1 MSKRPTITTHTKYT
15 IIDGEA
21 VLLNVRTGNY
31 LALNETATY
40 IFQQLEKGT
49 DLAVIRSS
57 LQKEYNVTETQLQED
72 LEIFLGEARQR
83 GIIEYSS

>member
-1 MSKRPTITTHTKYT
+1 MNKTPKITKHTKYT
-15 IIDGEA
+15 FIDGEA
-21 VLLNVRTGNY
+21 VLLNARTGKY

-57 LQKEYNVTETQLQED
+57 LQNEYNVTETQLQKD
-72 LEIFLGEARQR
+72 LETFLREARQR
-83 GIIEYSS
+83 GIIECSS